1 MKTAVSIPDDLF
13 QSVEKLSKAMHYSRS
28 RVIAEALRDYLEK
41 MRSRRMLDALNKVY
55 SQAEPAE
62 ETMRKKLGKKRYAE
76 LLKAERW

>member
-13 QSVEKLSKAMHYSRS
+13 QSVEKLSKVMHCSRS

-41 MRSRRMLDALNKVY
+41 MRNRRMLDALNKVY
-55 SQAEPAE
+55 SQAESTE
-62 ETMRKKLGKKRYAE
+62 EAVRRRLGKKRYAE